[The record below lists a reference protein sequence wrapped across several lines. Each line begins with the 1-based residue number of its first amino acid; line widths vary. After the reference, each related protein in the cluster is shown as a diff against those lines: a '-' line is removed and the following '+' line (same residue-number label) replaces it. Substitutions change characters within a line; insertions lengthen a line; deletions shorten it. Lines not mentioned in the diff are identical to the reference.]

1 MLAEKY
7 IPKGTNGYKNLSS
20 FFKNFD
26 KIFTLKP
33 LRWFPLWT
41 VLVAGNNITEHLND
55 RWFYWNWSSFNLYL
69 LFLLVLIP
77 YVDNRLKS
85 RFDFASQLSS
95 ITDYLKCVVYA
106 SIIMFLGSNPLSIS
120 LATLIHSVPYVL
132 FFLSGVLTW
141 SINIDQENGEKFYK
155 KDIYKLLII
164 VVALSLLASF
174 LGFSNDDPM
183 ISTVA
188 AVYIPFPLVALVFP
202 AAIRHLQRSR
212 SYVVFIPAMF
222 LSMRFPWFLFLLVP
236 LFVLSRHYFYF
247 TSGKIY
253 PTFKVCLL
261 YTSPSPRDRTRSR
274 MPSSA

>member
-1 MLAEKY
+1 M
-7 IPKGTNGYKNLSS
+7 IIDN
-20 FFKNFD
+20 
-26 KIFTLKP
+26 
-33 LRWFPLWT
+33 
-41 VLVAGNNITEHLND
+41 LND
-55 RWFYWNWSSFNLYL
+55 VRAKWSAISDQVMGGISEVNFYE
-69 LFLLVLIP
+69 IE
-77 YVDNRLKS
+77 
-85 RFDFASQLSS
+85 
-95 ITDYLKCVVYA
+95 
-106 SIIMFLGSNPLSIS
+106 
-120 LATLIHSVPYVL
+120 
-132 FFLSGVLTW
+132 
-141 SINIDQENGEKFYK
+141 ENGEKFYK

-164 VVALSLLASF
+164 VLALSLLASF

-253 PTFKVCLL
+253 PTFKVD
-261 YTSPSPRDRTRSR
+261 TPEEV
-274 MPSSA
+274 SS